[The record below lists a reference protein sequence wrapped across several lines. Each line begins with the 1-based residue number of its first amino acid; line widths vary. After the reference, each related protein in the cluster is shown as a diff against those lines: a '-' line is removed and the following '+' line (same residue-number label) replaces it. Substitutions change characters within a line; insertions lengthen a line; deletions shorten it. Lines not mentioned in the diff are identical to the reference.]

1 MSRLTM
7 NMTTQDAIIAL
18 SEGNPGALRVSMEL
32 LKNGKNI
39 DPEYS
44 TELYGDTFFLCLLDE
59 YEIYGPRIWM
69 LYKDVCKQEISYAF
83 AILRACQLGQ
93 IGVEKVNHAID
104 NYGEGIDLEEV
115 MKAVQER
122 LPKFN
127 KTPL

>member
-1 MSRLTM
+1 MSRITM
-7 NMTTQDAIIAL
+7 SMTTQDAIIAL
-18 SEGNPGALRVSMEL
+18 SEGNPGALRVCRDIFYTGS
-32 LKNGKNI
+32 KI
-39 DPEYS
+39 DPDRFSGSAGY
-44 TELYGDTFFLCLLDE
+44 LIDLDE